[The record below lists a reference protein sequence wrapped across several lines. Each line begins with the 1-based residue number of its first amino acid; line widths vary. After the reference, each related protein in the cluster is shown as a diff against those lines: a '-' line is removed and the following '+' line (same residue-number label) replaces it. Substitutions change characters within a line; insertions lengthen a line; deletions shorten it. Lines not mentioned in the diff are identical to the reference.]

1 MGFKTEEGAEEW
13 KKALE
18 LRLISSEEE
27 RIRDK
32 IYAHEFLA

>member
-18 LRLISSEEE
+18 SGVISSEE

>member
-18 LRLISSEEE
+18 SRVISSEEE

-32 IYAHEFLA
+32 RYAPDFLA

>member
-13 KKALE
+13 KTALE
-18 LRLISSEEE
+18 STVISSEEE

-32 IYAHEFLA
+32 RYAPEFLA